1 MALLEVEHLAKQ
13 FGGVRALDDV
23 TLEVEAGQLV
33 GLIGP
38 NGAGK
43 TTLFNVVSGVLRPDR
58 GRVVF
63 RGRDLTGLPP
73 HAVCH
78 AGIARTFQVVQPFA
92 RLTVLDNVAAAWLFG
107 RRCVGAR
114 VPRAAAEAGARELL
128 EYGKLAAKATRP
140 AGTLTLSERKRLEMV
155 RALATGPD
163 LLLLDE
169 VLAGLNPQETEE
181 MAAIVRRLT
190 RDLGLAVLLIEHN
203 VRAVMALSER
213 IIVLSYGKVIA
224 RGAPA
229 VVAGDPGVI
238 AAYLGQRPASGR

>member
-1 MALLEVEHLAKQ
+1 VPLLEVQGVSKH
-13 FGGVRALDDV
+13 FGGVRALDGV
-23 TLEVEAGQLV
+23 SLAVEAGQLV

-43 TTLFNVVSGVLRPDR
+43 TTLFNVVAGAIMPDA

-63 RGRDLTGLPP
+63 RGHDITGRPP

-78 AGIARTFQVVQPFA
+78 AGIARTFQIVQPFA
-92 RLTVLDNVAAAWLFG
+92 RLTVLENVAAGWLFG
-107 RRCVGAR
+107 RRGAAAR
-114 VPRAAAEAGARELL
+114 ASRAAAEAGARDLL
-128 EYGKLAAKATRP
+128 EYGKLAARASIP

-181 MAAIVRRLT
+181 MTAIVRGLARS
-190 RDLGLAVLLIEHN
+190 LGLAILLIEHN

-213 IIVLSYGKVIA
+213 VVVLGSGTVIA
-224 RGAPA
+224 HGEPAAVARDPA
-229 VVAGDPGVI
+229 VI
-238 AAYLGQRPASGR
+238 SAYLGERRRA